1 VDPLGDEIEVG
12 QSGSFGE
19 PPVPAGPGL
28 ASIAAVIFAGNLFGR
43 ALGLVREQLA
53 AGQFG
58 TGDRIAAFTVA
69 DNLNTLIFDLIS
81 SGMLEAALIP
91 VLAGLVVA
99 GGAGRLQLR
108 RVTGTLLTLSVA
120 VAALLAAAGMM
131 FAPALVRLMT
141 GLGGRGVAR
150 DTAAAELAVQ
160 NLRIVLPSLV
170 FLVAGT
176 IMIAALYAVR
186 KPGAPAL
193 ASAARN
199 LSVVLAI
206 LVLGGRFGIRSMA
219 IGVTVGAIVLAGIQW
234 TSLRRAGLQPSLG
247 FDRSLP
253 ELREIGRLYMPVLL
267 GLIVSA
273 VVVVIDRNLAWR
285 AETDA
290 IGAMRYATTLV
301 QLILGLV
308 VAAVSLAVLPQLSY
322 QHANASEDAFREKLS
337 EALRTITVLLAP
349 AVVGMA
355 VLAKP
360 IVQLLFEH
368 GETGPA
374 SSKLIVAALLLYLPG
389 HLLAGYDQV
398 LIFAFYARKQ
408 TLLPVL
414 VGVVASLGYLIAAFA
429 LFDRFQMRGLVVANT
444 AQFALH
450 TLLMLWFGRS
460 MVGRHGFRSLGST
473 LWRAAVASGAMGATA
488 WLVWAAVDRTTGAG
502 VTGELISVIVPVTA
516 GVVVYGVITRVLG
529 IDELDQ
535 VLGTLRRRIG
545 ALRG

>member
-1 VDPLGDEIEVG
+1 
-12 QSGSFGE
+12 
-19 PPVPAGPGL
+19 
-28 ASIAAVIFAGNLFGR
+28 
-43 ALGLVREQLA
+43 
-53 AGQFG
+53 
-58 TGDRIAAFTVA
+58 
-69 DNLNTLIFDLIS
+69 
-81 SGMLEAALIP
+81 
-91 VLAGLVVA
+91 
-99 GGAGRLQLR
+99 
-108 RVTGTLLTLSVA
+108 
-120 VAALLAAAGMM
+120 
-131 FAPALVRLMT
+131 
-141 GLGGRGVAR
+141 
-150 DTAAAELAVQ
+150 
-160 NLRIVLPSLV
+160 
-170 FLVAGT
+170 
-176 IMIAALYAVR
+176 
-186 KPGAPAL
+186 
-193 ASAARN
+193 
-199 LSVVLAI
+199 
-206 LVLGGRFGIRSMA
+206 
-219 IGVTVGAIVLAGIQW
+219 
-234 TSLRRAGLQPSLG
+234 
-247 FDRSLP
+247 
-253 ELREIGRLYMPVLL
+253 LREIGRLYMPVLL

>member
-1 VDPLGDEIEVG
+1 MDPLGDEIEVG
-12 QSGSFGE
+12 QSGSFGA
-19 PPVPAGPGL
+19 PPAPAGPGL
-28 ASIAAVIFAGNLFGR
+28 ASIAAIIFAGNLLGR

-81 SGMLEAALIP
+81 SGLLEAALIP
-91 VLAGLVVA
+91 VLAALVVT

-108 RVTGTLLTLSVA
+108 RVTGTLLTLSVVGA
-120 VAALLAAAGMM
+120 GLLAVVGVV

-141 GLGGRGVAR
+141 ALGGRGVAR
-150 DTAAAELAVQ
+150 DAAATELAVQ

-170 FLVAGT
+170 FLAAGT
-176 IMIAALYAVR
+176 VMIAALYAVQ

-193 ASAARN
+193 AGAARN
-199 LSVVLAI
+199 LTAVMCI
-206 LVLGGRFGIRSMA
+206 LLLGGRFGIRSMA
-219 IGVTVGAIVLAGIQW
+219 IGVTVGAIVLAGMQW
-234 TSLRRAGLQPSLG
+234 IGLRRAGLQPPIG
-247 FDRSLP
+247 VDRSLP
-253 ELREIGRLYMPVLL
+253 ELREIGRLYLPVLL

-322 QHANASEDAFREKLS
+322 QHANASEDAFRAKLS

-349 AVVGMA
+349 AVIGMA
-355 VLAKP
+355 VLARP
-360 IVQLLFEH
+360 IVRLLFEH
-368 GETGPA
+368 GETGPD
-374 SSKLIVAALLLYLPG
+374 SSRLIVAALLLYLPG

-414 VGVVASLGYLIAAFA
+414 VGVAASLGYLVVAFM
-429 LFDRFQMRGLVVANT
+429 LFDRFQMRGLVAANT

-450 TLLMLWFGRS
+450 TALMLWFGRA
-460 MVGRHGFRSLGST
+460 MVGRSGFRALGST
-473 LWRAAVASGAMGATA
+473 FWRAGLASGVMGAVA
-488 WLVWAAVDRTTGAG
+488 WVVWAGVDRVATAG
-502 VTGELISVIVPVTA
+502 VTGELLSVIVPVAA
-516 GVVVYGVITRVLG
+516 GVVIYGVMARALG
-529 IDELDQ
+529 IGELDQ
-535 VLGTLRRRIG
+535 VLGTLQRRIG
-545 ALRG
+545 ALTG

>member
-1 VDPLGDEIEVG
+1 MDPLGDEIEVG

-141 GLGGRGVAR
+141 AQGGRGVAR
-150 DTAAAELAVQ
+150 DAAVTGLAVQ

-176 IMIAALYAVR
+176 IMIAALYAVQ

-234 TSLRRAGLQPSLG
+234 NSLRRAGLQPSLG

-273 VVVVIDRNLAWR
+273 VVVVI
-285 AETDA
+285 
-290 IGAMRYATTLV
+290 
-301 QLILGLV
+301 
-308 VAAVSLAVLPQLSY
+308 
-322 QHANASEDAFREKLS
+322 
-337 EALRTITVLLAP
+337 
-349 AVVGMA
+349 
-355 VLAKP
+355 
-360 IVQLLFEH
+360 
-368 GETGPA
+368 
-374 SSKLIVAALLLYLPG
+374 
-389 HLLAGYDQV
+389 
-398 LIFAFYARKQ
+398 
-408 TLLPVL
+408 
-414 VGVVASLGYLIAAFA
+414 
-429 LFDRFQMRGLVVANT
+429 
-444 AQFALH
+444 
-450 TLLMLWFGRS
+450 
-460 MVGRHGFRSLGST
+460 
-473 LWRAAVASGAMGATA
+473 
-488 WLVWAAVDRTTGAG
+488 
-502 VTGELISVIVPVTA
+502 
-516 GVVVYGVITRVLG
+516 
-529 IDELDQ
+529 
-535 VLGTLRRRIG
+535 
-545 ALRG
+545 